1 MGFWE
6 PRRGSLIVDGKS
18 VLTYIDDP
26 KIDWLGKR
34 VFCRLDLN
42 VPINASGEI
51 VDDTRIRAVLP
62 TIQYLLDKGA
72 RLILASHLG
81 RPKGRQRIDL
91 SLEPIA
97 TRLHEIL
104 AREIIFAHDCI
115 GDGIKR
121 LISELKP
128 GSLMMLENLRFH
140 SNEEKN
146 EDSFA
151 KLLAQSID
159 VYVNDA
165 FGAAHRPH
173 ASVEAITRYVP
184 IKYAGFLIRKE
195 IENLNR
201 LILNPQRPFVA
212 ILGGAKVS
220 DKIGVIAQLLTK
232 VDTLMIG
239 GAMAYTFLKAKGL
252 SVGKSKF
259 EEERLNLA
267 STILKKAASLGVQ
280 ILLPKDHV
288 VVSEFKSGAKTHIVS
303 SLGPDD
309 IGIDIG
315 PETLAQFEQAIAPA
329 KTLFWNGPVG
339 LFEWETGFAG
349 TLGIAQAIAQTQSF
363 SVVGGG
369 DSIAA
374 LHQAGVTD
382 KISHISTG
390 GGASLEYIQGLEL
403 PGLAAL
409 GGTPP
414 LQRLE

>member
-1 MGFWE
+1 M
-6 PRRGSLIVDGKS
+6 
-18 VLTYIDDP
+18 LTFIDDP

-42 VPINASGEI
+42 ISMGLAGEI
-51 VDDTRIRAVLP
+51 KDDTRIQAALP
-62 TIQYLLDKGA
+62 TIQYLLEKGA
-72 RLILASHLG
+72 KLILASHLG
-81 RPKGRQRIDL
+81 RPKGKPRADL

-97 TRLHEIL
+97 ARLHEL
-104 AREIIFAHDCI
+104 LDCEIIFAHDCI

-146 EDSFA
+146 EESFA

-184 IKYAGFLIRKE
+184 MKCAGFLIRKE
-195 IENLNR
+195 IENLGR
-201 LILNPQRPFVA
+201 LTSNPQKPFVA

-220 DKIGVIAQLLTK
+220 DKIGVVAQLLTK
-232 VDTLMIG
+232 IDTLLIG
-239 GAMAYTFLKAKGL
+239 GAMAYTFLRARGL
-252 SVGKSKF
+252 PIGKSKF

-267 STILKKAASLGVQ
+267 SLLLKKASSLGVQ
-280 ILLPKDHV
+280 VLLPKDHV
-288 VVSEFKSGAKTHIVS
+288 VVSEFKPDAPTRVVS
-303 SLGPDD
+303 LLDSDD

-315 PETLAQFEQAIAPA
+315 PATLTQFEQAIAGA
-329 KTLFWNGPVG
+329 KTIFWNGPVG
-339 LFEWETGFAG
+339 LFEWETGFGG
-349 TLGIAQAIAQTQSF
+349 TLGIAQAIAETNAF

-369 DSIAA
+369 ESIAA
-374 LHQAGVTD
+374 LHQAGVAD

-390 GGASLEYIQGLEL
+390 GGASLEYIQGAEL

-409 GGTPP
+409 KMV
-414 LQRLE
+414 

>member
-1 MGFWE
+1 MGLWK
-6 PRRGSLIVDGKS
+6 PRRRFIIFNGKS
-18 VLTYIDDP
+18 VLTFIDDP

-42 VPINASGEI
+42 VPMKASGEI
-51 VDDTRIRAVLP
+51 ADDTRVQAALP
-62 TIQYLLDKGA
+62 TIRYLLEKGA
-72 RLILASHLG
+72 KLILASHMG
-81 RPKGRQRIDL
+81 RPKGKIKADL
-91 SLEPIA
+91 SLEPVA
-97 TRLHEIL
+97 EKLQAIL
-104 AREIIFAHDCI
+104 NRDIIFAHDCI

-121 LISELKP
+121 LISELGP
-128 GSLMMLENLRFH
+128 GSILMLENLRFH
-140 SNEEKN
+140 SGEEKN
-146 EDSFA
+146 EEPYA

-159 VYVNDA
+159 AYVNDA

-173 ASVEAITRYVP
+173 ASVEAMVRHVP
-184 IKYAGFLIRKE
+184 IKCAGFLIRKE
-195 IENLNR
+195 LENLNR
-201 LILNPQRPFVA
+201 LTSNPERPFVA

-232 VDTLMIG
+232 VDTLLIG

-252 SVGKSKF
+252 PVGKSRF
-259 EEERLNLA
+259 EEEKLNLA
-267 STILKKAASLGVQ
+267 SMLLKKAASLDVKV
-280 ILLPKDHV
+280 LLPKDHV
-288 VVSEFKSGAKTHIVS
+288 VVSEFSPDAPTSLVS
-303 SLGPDD
+303 MMGPED

-315 PETLAQFEQAIAPA
+315 PATLLQFSDAIAPA
-329 KTLFWNGPVG
+329 KTVFWNGPVG

-349 TLGIAQAIAQTQSF
+349 TLGIAQAIAKTKSF

-403 PGLAAL
+403 PGLVAL
-409 GGTPP
+409 A
-414 LQRLE
+414 Q